1 MFTRAQLTVGAVLT
15 ALLPA
20 LVLLT
25 APVGEPAAIFG
36 AVAVVL
42 AVALV
47 SAPAMRL
54 VAVAVGTAGPPQAA
68 QRRRRGSYLR
78 QSNPDAAGRPR
89 PRAPGFGQG

>member
-25 APVGEPAAIFG
+25 APAGEPATIFG
-36 AVAVVL
+36 TVAVVL
-42 AVALV
+42 VAALV
-47 SAPAMRL
+47 TAPSMRL
-54 VAVAVGTAGPPQAA
+54 VPVPVGTAGPPQAA

-78 QSNPDAAGRPR
+78 QSNPDSAGRPR
-89 PRAPGFGQG
+89 PRAPGYAHA

>member
-25 APVGEPAAIFG
+25 APVGEPATVFG
-36 AVAVVL
+36 TVAVVL
-42 AVALV
+42 VAALV
-47 SAPAMRL
+47 ATPSMRL
-54 VAVAVGTAGPPQAA
+54 VPVRVGTAGPPQAA

-78 QSNPDAAGRPR
+78 QSNPDTAGRPR
-89 PRAPGFGQG
+89 PRAPGYAHA

>member
-25 APVGEPAAIFG
+25 APAGEAAALFG

-47 SAPAMRL
+47 SGPAMRL
-54 VAVAVGTAGPPQAA
+54 VPVHAGSSGPPQAA

-89 PRAPGFGQG
+89 PRAPGFGQA

>member
-25 APVGEPAAIFG
+25 TPAGEPAALLG

-47 SAPAMRL
+47 AAPSMRL
-54 VAVAVGTAGPPQAA
+54 VPVPVGTAGPPQGA

-78 QSNPDAAGRPR
+78 QSNPDTAGRPR
-89 PRAPGFGQG
+89 PRAPGFGHA